1 MPKFEKKYKE
11 KQKESKVE
19 ATLEDQFGSEC
30 VIAAISSRPRQY
42 GHANGYIFE
51 SKNSN
56 ST

>member
-19 ATLEDQFGSEC
+19 ATLEDQFSSES
-30 VIAAISSRPRQY
+30 VITAISSRPRQY
-42 GHANGYIFE
+42 GYANGYIFE